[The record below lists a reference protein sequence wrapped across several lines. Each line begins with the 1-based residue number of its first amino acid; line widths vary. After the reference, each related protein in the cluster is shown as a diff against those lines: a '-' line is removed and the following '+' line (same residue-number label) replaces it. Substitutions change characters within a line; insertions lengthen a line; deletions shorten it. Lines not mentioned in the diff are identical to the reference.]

1 MPHFSHSK
9 LKLKQPLSPD
19 KEYRVTAYLNL
30 KTNWNESTQRFE
42 PMTPEQRQTCE
53 DLHAQLAAHGVEIG
67 ITFAERT
74 GALDVREFP
83 RAGYITLF
91 VNTPRAEG
99 APGYQQQQPQQ
110 NYQQPQQNYQQPPQQ
125 PPQGYQQPPQQQ
137 GYQQQPQQQQPQ
149 GGYQP
154 DNNGWG

>member
-1 MPHFSHSK
+1 MPHFSRST
-9 LKLKQPLSPD
+9 LQLKQPLRPD
-19 KEYRVTAYLNL
+19 KEYRVTAYINF

-42 PMTPEQRQTCE
+42 PMTPEQRQTCDE
-53 DLHAQLAAHGVEIG
+53 LHAQLAAHGVELG
-67 ITFAERT
+67 ITFSEKT

-110 NYQQPQQNYQQPPQQ
+110 NYQQPPQQ
-125 PPQGYQQPPQQQ
+125 PPQAYQQPPQQPPQQQ
-137 GYQQQPQQQQPQ
+137 GYQQQPQQQPQ

>member
-19 KEYRVTAYLNL
+19 KEYRVTAYLNF

-42 PMTPEQRQTCE
+42 PMTPEQKQTCE

-74 GALDVREFP
+74 NALDVREFP
-83 RAGYITLF
+83 RAGYITLY

-110 NYQQPQQNYQQPPQQ
+110 NYQQPPQQ
-125 PPQGYQQPPQQQ
+125 PPQGYQQPPQQPPQQ

>member
-1 MPHFSHSK
+1 MPHFSRSK

-19 KEYRVTAYLNL
+19 KEYRVTAYLNF
-30 KTNWNESTQRFE
+30 KTNWNESTQKFE
-42 PMTPEQRQTCE
+42 PMTPEQKQTCE

-83 RAGYITLF
+83 RAGYITLY
-91 VNTPRAEG
+91 VNTPRVEG
-99 APGYQQQQPQQ
+99 APSYQ
-110 NYQQPQQNYQQPPQQ
+110 QQPQQNYQQPPQQ
-125 PPQGYQQPPQQQ
+125 PQQQ
-137 GYQQQPQQQQPQ
+137 GYQQQQPQ

>member
-1 MPHFSHSK
+1 MPHFSRSK

-19 KEYRVTAYLNL
+19 REYRVTAYLNF
-30 KTNWNESTQRFE
+30 KTDWNESTQRFE
-42 PMTPEQRQTCE
+42 PMTPEQKQTCE

-74 GALDVREFP
+74 AAQDVREFP

-110 NYQQPQQNYQQPPQQ
+110 NYQQPPQQ

-137 GYQQQPQQQQPQ
+137 QQQQQQGYQQAPQQQQQQ